1 MNDPLLLVLA
11 GPSGGGKT
19 TVCRRIVK
27 KRRDA
32 GFSVSATTRPPR
44 PGELDGAD
52 YHFVTREEFQ
62 RLLETDGVLEWAEVH
77 GELYGTPREAL
88 GERTDPT
95 HCLLLDIDVQGARQ
109 VRERAPGAVLVFLV
123 PPSAE
128 EMLARLRRRGSE
140 DEPGLARRMRTA
152 LSELE
157 AAAEFDY
164 VVVNEVLDATVR
176 TVESILE
183 AELHRAS
190 RVRDDVLERTAG
202 LRKALEADLAG
213 SHT

>member
-19 TVCRRIVK
+19 TVCRRIVA
-27 KRRDA
+27 KRQGA
-32 GFSVSATTRPPR
+32 GFAVSATTRPPR
-44 PGELDGAD
+44 PGERDGVD
-52 YHFVTREEFQ
+52 YRFVTREEFEH
-62 RLLETDGVLEWAEVH
+62 LLDGDGLLEWAEVH
-77 GELYGTPREAL
+77 GELYGTPRETL
-88 GERTDPT
+88 GQRTDPMD
-95 HCLLLDIDVQGARQ
+95 CLLLDIDVQGARQ
-109 VRERAPGAVLVFLV
+109 VRERAPGAVLVFLL

-140 DEPGLARRMRTA
+140 DEARLARRMRTA
-152 LSELE
+152 LTELE
-157 AAAEFDY
+157 AAPEFDY

-190 RVRDDVLERTAG
+190 RTRNELLERTAG
-202 LRKALEADLAG
+202 LREALEADLAG